1 MSYLN
6 WSGGKTVINY
16 PEMNLKN
23 VKIAF
28 VRVHILWEGLAKSW
42 TVMSSKKI
50 ECYFTQ
56 LEPLGHRF
64 AIKMILEQG
73 VGVAQV

>member
-6 WSGGKTVINY
+6 WSGVKKVINY

-28 VRVHILWEGLAKSW
+28 MSVHIL
-42 TVMSSKKI
+42 
-50 ECYFTQ
+50 
-56 LEPLGHRF
+56 
-64 AIKMILEQG
+64 
-73 VGVAQV
+73 